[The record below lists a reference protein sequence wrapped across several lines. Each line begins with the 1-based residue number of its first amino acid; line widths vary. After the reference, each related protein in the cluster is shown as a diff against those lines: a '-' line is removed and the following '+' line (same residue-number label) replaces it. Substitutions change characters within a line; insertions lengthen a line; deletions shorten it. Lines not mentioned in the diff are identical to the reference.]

1 MLHGCRIMARKEE
14 SRMNTE
20 NERITVTFYT
30 GKENCFQ
37 LSSAALNAMGNPTYA
52 QVLINPKT
60 HQMLL
65 MGTNEK
71 RPNCILLQH
80 RWAKYKNGKIPCN
93 GFIERLSSIMGW
105 KPECRYMVFG
115 NLTQTE
121 PVSSQPVL
129 GFNLDECHVF
139 DDIKRRGAD
148 QREQRRIRPAEYP
161 ERFGLGRCPEKLLQ
175 GEHHALV

>member
-1 MLHGCRIMARKEE
+1 MARKEE
-14 SRMNTE
+14 NRMDTE

-37 LSSAALNAMGNPTYA
+37 FSSAALNVMGNPTYA

-80 RWAKYKNGKIPCN
+80 RWAKHKNGKIPCS
-93 GFIERLSSIMGW
+93 GFIERLSCIMGW
-105 KPECRYMVFG
+105 EPGCRYMVFG
-115 NLTQTE
+115 NLTQTK
-121 PVSSQPVL
+121 PVSSQPAL
-129 GFNLDECHVF
+129 GFNLDEYHIF
-139 DDIKRRGAD
+139 DEIKQKGAD
-148 QREQRRIRPAEYP
+148 QRERGCIRPAEYS
-161 ERFGLGRCPEKLLQ
+161 ERFRLGGCPEELL
-175 GEHHALV
+175 

>member
-1 MLHGCRIMARKEE
+1 MARKEE

-80 RWAKYKNGKIPCN
+80 RWAKHKNGKIPCN
-93 GFIERLSSIMGW
+93 GFIERLSSIMRWEQG
-105 KPECRYMVFG
+105 CRYMVFG

-129 GFNLDECHVF
+129 GFNLDESHIF
-139 DDIKRRGAD
+139 DEPKKKGAD
-148 QREQRRIRPAEYP
+148 QRERRRIRPAEFP
-161 ERFGLGRCPEKLLQ
+161 ERFGLGGCPEKLLQ

>member
-1 MLHGCRIMARKEE
+1 MI
-14 SRMNTE
+14 TE

-30 GKENCFQ
+30 GKENRLQF
-37 LSSAALNAMGNPTYA
+37 SSAALKAMGNPTYA

-80 RWAKYKNGKIPCN
+80 RWAKHKNGKIPCN

-105 KPECRYMVFG
+105 EPGCRYMAFG
-115 NLTQTE
+115 TLTQTK

-129 GFNLDECHVF
+129 GFNLDECYISE
-139 DDIKRRGAD
+139 DEKWKGAD
-148 QREQRRIRPAEYP
+148 QCEWKRIFPTDHTEHL
-161 ERFGLGRCPEKLLQ
+161 GLGIRAEELLQ
-175 GEHHALV
+175 G

>member
-80 RWAKYKNGKIPCN
+80 RWAKHKNGKIPCN
-93 GFIERLSSIMGW
+93 GFIERLSSIMRWEQG
-105 KPECRYMVFG
+105 CRYMVFG

-129 GFNLDECHVF
+129 GFNLDESHIF
-139 DDIKRRGAD
+139 DEPKKKGAD
-148 QREQRRIRPAEYP
+148 QRERRRIRPAEFP
-161 ERFGLGRCPEKLLQ
+161 ERFGLGGCPEKLLQ

>member
-1 MLHGCRIMARKEE
+1 
-14 SRMNTE
+14 MNTE

-30 GKENCFQ
+30 GKENRLQF
-37 LSSAALNAMGNPTYA
+37 SSAALNAMGNPTYA

-80 RWAKYKNGKIPCN
+80 RWAKHKNGKIPCN

-105 KPECRYMVFG
+105 EPGCRYMVFG
-115 NLTQTE
+115 NLTQTK

-129 GFNLDECHVF
+129 GFNLDECY
-139 DDIKRRGAD
+139 ISEGKNWKGAD
-148 QREQRRIRPAEYP
+148 QRERGCICPAEYS
-161 ERFGLGRCPEKLLQ
+161 ERFRLGVRAEKLLQ
-175 GEHHALV
+175 G

>member
-14 SRMNTE
+14 SRMNIE
-20 NERITVTFYT
+20 NERITVTFHT
-30 GKENCFQ
+30 GKEDCFQ

-80 RWAKYKNGKIPCN
+80 RWAKHKNGKIPCN

-105 KPECRYMVFG
+105 NPGCRYMVFG
-115 NLTQTE
+115 NLTQTK
-121 PVSSQPVL
+121 PMSSQPVL
-129 GFNLDECHVF
+129 GFNLDECYISEGKKWKGV
-139 DDIKRRGAD
+139 D
-148 QREQRRIRPAEYP
+148 QRERGCICPAEYS
-161 ERFGLGRCPEKLLQ
+161 ERFRLGVRAEKLLQ
-175 GEHHALV
+175 G

>member
-1 MLHGCRIMARKEE
+1 
-14 SRMNTE
+14 MNTE
-20 NERITVTFYT
+20 DERITVTFYT

-37 LSSAALNAMGNPTYA
+37 ISDMALKAMGNPTYA
-52 QVLINPKT
+52 QVLINPIT

-65 MGTNEK
+65 MGTTEK

-80 RWAKYKNGKIPCN
+80 RWAKHKNGKIPCN
-93 GFIERLSSIMGW
+93 GFIERLSSIMRWEQG
-105 KPECRYMVFG
+105 CRYMVFG

-129 GFNLDECHVF
+129 GFNLDESHIF
-139 DDIKRRGAD
+139 DEPKQKGAD
-148 QREQRRIRPAEYP
+148 QRERRRIRPAEFP
-161 ERFGLGRCPEKLLQ
+161 ERFGLGGCPEKLLQ

>member
-1 MLHGCRIMARKEE
+1 MARKEE
-14 SRMNTE
+14 NRMDTE

-80 RWAKYKNGKIPCN
+80 RWAKHKNGKIPCN

-105 KPECRYMVFG
+105 KPGCRYMVFG
-115 NLTQTE
+115 NLTQTK
-121 PVSSQPVL
+121 PMSSQPVL
-129 GFNLDECHVF
+129 GFNLDECY
-139 DDIKRRGAD
+139 ISEGKKWKGAD
-148 QREQRRIRPAEYP
+148 QCERKRILPTDHAE
-161 ERFGLGRCPEKLLQ
+161 RLGLGIRAEELLQ
-175 GEHHALV
+175 GEYHTIL

>member
-1 MLHGCRIMARKEE
+1 MARKEE
-14 SRMNTE
+14 NRMDTE

-30 GKENCFQ
+30 GKENCLQ

-80 RWAKYKNGKIPCN
+80 RWAKHKNGKIPCN

-105 KPECRYMVFG
+105 NPGCRYMVFG
-115 NLTQTE
+115 NLTQTK

-129 GFNLDECHVF
+129 GFNLDECY
-139 DDIKRRGAD
+139 ISENKRWKGAD
-148 QREQRRIRPAEYP
+148 QCERKRILPTDHT
-161 ERFGLGRCPEKLLQ
+161 ERLGLGIRAEELLQ
-175 GEHHALV
+175 G

>member
-1 MLHGCRIMARKEE
+1 
-14 SRMNTE
+14 MNTE

-80 RWAKYKNGKIPCN
+80 RWAKHKNGKIPCN
-93 GFIERLSSIMGW
+93 GFIERLSSIMRWEQG
-105 KPECRYMVFG
+105 CRYMVFG

-129 GFNLDECHVF
+129 GFNLDESHIF
-139 DDIKRRGAD
+139 DEPKKKGAD
-148 QREQRRIRPAEYP
+148 QRERRRIRPAEFP
-161 ERFGLGRCPEKLLQ
+161 ERFGLGGCPEKLLQ